1 MSVDKV
7 LCKLRIACDNVQVEL
22 LASEIGQTADF
33 TRAMGLM
40 SAWFGYDISKIK
52 KKSEKKC

>member
-22 LASEIGQTADF
+22 LASEISQTADL

-40 SAWFGYDISKIK
+40 SAWFG
-52 KKSEKKC
+52 